1 MPMLKD
7 KHIVVIDDSRAI
19 LLLLQSM
26 LDKQGY
32 HQVTCVDCAAKAIK
46 VIGRHPE
53 KYALLLTDLNM
64 PDMDGM
70 QLLRKLGEM
79 KFKGAVG
86 IISEMEPRIITLA
99 AEIAQHHRLRL
110 IGCVPKPIQPEDL
123 SGLLLKAEELVGEIA
138 ADKQVLSKA
147 ELQEALEKG
156 WVHPYYQPKVNMVTN
171 KVDSVEVLMRIK
183 RPGEV
188 NAVTPWRFIE
198 PAEKFGLLDAM
209 TFHLIRKASE
219 SFDYLKRIF
228 GDQVKLGINLSPPQL
243 EQDDLVERLESV
255 FREEGIAVD
264 KVVLE
269 ITEERALRNAR
280 QLETL
285 NRLRMRGFG
294 VSLDDFG
301 TGFTNVGQLRTLP
314 FSEVKIDRSLI
325 INIHRDAFCQA
336 VVQSLADISKQLDVT
351 LVAEGIEQVEELK
364 YLIATCDR
372 MVIQGYLICLPKPIE
387 ALAAWYASWQKQF
400 ASLND

>member
-1 MPMLKD
+1 MLKD
-7 KHIVVIDDSRAI
+7 KHILVIDDSRAI

-32 HQVTCVDCAAKAIK
+32 HQVTCVDCAARAIK
-46 VIGRHPE
+46 VIDRNPG

-70 QLLRKLGEM
+70 QLLRKLGEIE
-79 KFKGAVG
+79 FKGAVG

-110 IGCVPKPIQPEDL
+110 IGCVPKPIQPNDL
-123 SGLLLKAEELVGEIA
+123 NGLLLKAEELMGDVRK
-138 ADKQVLSKA
+138 DKQELSKA
-147 ELQEALEKG
+147 ELLEALDKG
-156 WVHPYYQPKVNMVTN
+156 WVTPYYQPKVNMVTN

-188 NAVTPWRFIE
+188 NAITPWRFIE
-198 PAEKFGLLDAM
+198 AAEKHGLLDAM
-209 TFHLIRKASE
+209 TFQLIHKSCQ
-219 SFDYLKRIF
+219 SGHYLKQIF
-228 GDQVKLGINLSPPQL
+228 GEQVKLGINLSPPQL
-243 EQDDLVERLESV
+243 EQEGLVERLESA
-255 FREEGIAVD
+255 FKEEGVMID

-301 TGFTNVGQLRTLP
+301 TGFTNVNQLRTLP

-336 VVQSLADISKQLDVT
+336 VVHSLTDIAKQLGVT

-364 YLIATCDR
+364 YLIDNCDQ
-372 MVIQGYLICLPKPIE
+372 MVVQGYLICLPRPVE

-400 ASLND
+400 VSMQ